1 MALRITAFEFTL
13 TLAAARWNMQLLN
26 TISDFRRAR
35 AEVTGTLGLVP
46 TMGYLHEGHLAL
58 VRRARAE
65 NDAVA
70 VSIFVN
76 PTQFGP
82 NEDLQDYPRDLQ
94 RDLALLKEEKVAL
107 LFNPSPEEMYP
118 EGHTSLI
125 DVGPVSEPLEGMHR
139 PGHFRGVATVVAKL
153 FNIVRPD
160 RAYFG
165 QKDGQQVQVIKR
177 MAVDLDFP
185 VEVVVAP
192 TVREPEGLAMSSRNI
207 YLNEQERRAA
217 LCLSQSLLRAQE
229 RWAAGERSAKALRRL
244 ATEAI
249 EKEPLARIDYVS
261 LADAEALEE
270 LSGPIDR
277 PAMLSLAVRIGKT
290 RLIDNIILGDTLS
303 L

>member
-1 MALRITAFEFTL
+1 
-13 TLAAARWNMQLLN
+13 MQLLN

-94 RDLALLKEEKVAL
+94 RDLALLKEEKVTL

-118 EGHTSLI
+118 KGHTSLI

-177 MAVDLDFP
+177 MAADLDFP
-185 VEVVVAP
+185 VEVVVVP
-192 TVREPEGLAMSSRNI
+192 TVREPDGLAMSSRNI
-207 YLNEQERRAA
+207 YLNEPERRAA

-261 LADAEALEE
+261 LAEADTLEE

-290 RLIDNIILGDTLS
+290 RLIDNVILGDTLS